1 MAAGGHPGAGRR
13 PWADHQRP
21 DLRRPDRA
29 AAPVAG
35 GHRRRCARADRRA
48 EHFGEPS
55 RKRNAD
61 ADVTSVRAARE
72 TSPARGLVQRPED
85 AQSAIRTFNRKMP
98 SAIVSVLRPPAP
110 LSGMARGW
118 VFDLSTGG
126 GRDRA
131 ILGGTQSLATARP
144 IGSNGPETALTAVGG
159 GVRPAVA
166 VAGTI
171 VAGM

>member
-1 MAAGGHPGAGRR
+1 
-13 PWADHQRP
+13 
-21 DLRRPDRA
+21 
-29 AAPVAG
+29 
-35 GHRRRCARADRRA
+35 
-48 EHFGEPS
+48 
-55 RKRNAD
+55 
-61 ADVTSVRAARE
+61 
-72 TSPARGLVQRPED
+72 
-85 AQSAIRTFNRKMP
+85 
-98 SAIVSVLRPPAP
+98 
-110 LSGMARGW
+110 MARGW
-118 VFDLSTGG
+118 VSDLSTGG